1 MARRRQRKTA
11 PRSGPSAV
19 PAGAEESL
27 EQILAEKEFVP
38 LLAEQAQPMFRLSNF
53 LLSARRET
61 WGENHMFLLLTEA
74 NAVESFLDDFDAR
87 NNKTYSYLTELV
99 ASTRGFANAAH
110 ALHHLRRRLDKYDVD
125 SEADAEFKADL
136 ERALE
141 WTNDSTAKLL
151 AETHREAESKSVPLP
166 REAVGERSF
175 PSAFARLR
183 LPRTADEEDVAD
195 ETQRIAEVASKYL
208 KTCDI
213 VENIGIEKINDPIRL
228 RHFVARSCTEEKA
241 RMYETSVHNLQSKYD
256 TYIKNT
262 AVEAKDPKLKR
273 LRGYI
278 SVCLH
283 LLEYVTHLVHFYER
297 HENDI
302 RYEPTKQRI
311 ARIISKAEVLDRAV
325 NFSLYSAK
333 AFLHRG
339 RATAQA
345 IFPAYTKMREETI
358 EVPSDVDLHLRPAT
372 LISKVARHYGTPV
385 QMRLGQSDWV
395 DVASTIKVVL
405 TIGMNVDARKVTF
418 RGDENALR
426 DLRLLFGCGLGEG
439 DGGLDNLPDGLGYLR

>member
-1 MARRRQRKTA
+1 MARRRKRQSGT
-11 PRSGPSAV
+11 RSRPSAV
-19 PAGAEESL
+19 PAGAEGSL
-27 EQILAEKEFVP
+27 EQLIPEKEFVR
-38 LLAEQAQPMFRLSNF
+38 LFAEQAQPMFRLSNF
-53 LLSARRET
+53 LLSARPDS

-74 NAVESFLDDFDAR
+74 NAVESMLDDFDAR
-87 NNKTYSYLTELV
+87 NNKAFSYLTELI
-99 ASTRGFANAAH
+99 ASARGFANAAH
-110 ALHHLRRRLDKYDVD
+110 ALHHLKRRLPKYDVD
-125 SEADAEFKADL
+125 ASSGDFRRDL
-136 ERALE
+136 TNAVE
-141 WTNDSTAKLL
+141 WTGASTAKLL
-151 AETHREAESKSVPLP
+151 AEIHREAELRSIPLP
-166 REAVGERSF
+166 REAVGERSL

-213 VENIGIEKINDPIRL
+213 VENIGIERIEDPVRL

-262 AVEAKDPKLKR
+262 AVEAKDPQLKR
-273 LRGYI
+273 LRGFI

-311 ARIISKAEVLDRAV
+311 ARIIVKTEVLDMAV
-325 NFSLYSAK
+325 NFGLYSATT
-333 AFLHRG
+333 FLNRG
-339 RATAQA
+339 RTIAQA
-345 IFPAYTKMREETI
+345 IFPAYTRMREETL
-358 EVPSDVDLHLRPAT
+358 EVPGDVDLHLRPAT
-372 LISKVARHYGTPV
+372 LISKVANHFGTPV
-385 QMRLGQSDWV
+385 QMKIGQSDWI

-405 TIGMNVDARKVTF
+405 TIGMNADARKVVF

-426 DLRLLFGCGLGEG
+426 DLRLLFECGLGEG
-439 DGGLDNLPDGLGYLR
+439 DGGLERLPERLAYLR